1 MTKYIDTIYD
11 SKLRPLTSYPDK
23 LAQYL
28 FNRFEMKK
36 GDKLLDLGCGR
47 GDFSKAF
54 ANQGL
59 AAEGADI
66 EQTKS
71 EIISGINVKH
81 FDLEKIN
88 YPYPDNHFD
97 VIFSKS
103 VFEHIDD
110 PTVFL
115 NEQKRI
121 LKPGGRIII
130 LTPDWESQIKI
141 FWNDYTHKRPYTV
154 LGSSN
159 VLKIFNFKNV
169 HSEIFYQL
177 PLYWKYPK
185 LKFIAHILKLTGPV
199 KKLYKNKFYRWS
211 KELMILATAV
221 K

>member
-121 LKPGGRIII
+121 LKPGGRMII

-141 FWNDYTHKRPYTV
+141 FWNDYTHKRPYTI
-154 LGSSN
+154 LGLSN

-185 LKFIAHILKLTGPV
+185 LKFIAKLLKLTGPV
-199 KKLYKNKFYRWS
+199 NKLYKNKFYRWS
-211 KELMILATAV
+211 KELMILATGI